1 MQIKVFN
8 IPVTYGESEFTDELN
23 AFLRSRRVIT
33 MDSELVKSGGVAYWS
48 FKIGYLDGPS
58 PERDKQ
64 SRIDYREVLDA
75 ETYKRF
81 SVLRDIRNKIAREE
95 SIPAYVVFSDEELAE
110 LSKISPLTMPAMK
123 SVKGIG
129 EKKVE
134 RYGQFFLDKVLEE

>member
-58 PERDKQ
+58 P
-64 SRIDYREVLDA
+64 SGSATNSPGLITGEVLDA
-75 ETYKRF
+75 ETYRRF
-81 SVLRDIRNKIAREE
+81 SALRG
-95 SIPAYVVFSDEELAE
+95 Y
-110 LSKISPLTMPAMK
+110 
-123 SVKGIG
+123 VKG
-129 EKKVE
+129 
-134 RYGQFFLDKVLEE
+134 